1 VFGVT
6 ILTDNNMIIA
16 DKTIAEIAAS
26 NKNPVILQI
35 TNETTTS
42 TTTNMGVTSH
52 IKLLELLDHIKL
64 LVRK

>member
-6 ILTDNNMIIA
+6 ILTDNNMIIT

-42 TTTNMGVTSH
+42 TTTNIGVTSH

>member
-6 ILTDNNMIIA
+6 ILTDKNMIIA
-16 DKTIAEIAAS
+16 DKIIAG
-26 NKNPVILQI
+26 NKSSAIPQI
-35 TNETTTS
+35 TNKTTTS
-42 TTTNMGVTSH
+42 MGVTSH